1 MENINLKIHKQRLSG
16 LINPIGTRDHSYF
29 YEGLIAETNN
39 YGLVAA
45 GEIETVDDE
54 PYQVDSEVADAYAN
68 DHFNANNWFEII
80 PKDSNVE
87 SSICDSDKYDLA
99 LLELIESELAYR
111 EVPKELSIDIYY
123 SETNNG
129 YMYNIYDAVSFHD
142 EKDSEDSIDG
152 GLCTGT
158 IHDALNMAYESARN
172 IIKS

>member
-16 LINPIGTRDHSYF
+16 LIDPLGNRDDSYF
-29 YEGLIAETNN
+29 YDGLIAETDN
-39 YGLVAA
+39 YKLVAA
-45 GEIETVDDE
+45 GEIKTVDNE
-54 PYQVDSEVADAYAN
+54 TYQVDREVADAYYN
-68 DHFNANNWFEII
+68 DKFKANNWFEII

-87 SSICDSDKYDLA
+87 SFMCDSDKYDLA
-99 LLELIESELAYR
+99 LLELIESELAYK
-111 EVPKELSIDIYY
+111 EIPKELSINIYY

-142 EKDSEDSIDG
+142 EKDSGDSIDG

-158 IHDALNMAYESARN
+158 IQDALNMAYESARN